1 MEMITDVGGTMNSYV
16 ISICPLRT
24 LLNMEQKS
32 PKKAKINL
40 LPNFR
45 FIRAYVYFE
54 LVRRM
59 GGVPL
64 ITQTL
69 EYDLM
74 VDPSYLRTPRAKEHE
89 ITILFTRNA
98 KKSKIN

>member
-40 LPNFR
+40 LPNFALYELM
-45 FIRAYVYFE
+45 FISN
-54 LVRRM
+54 L
-59 GGVPL
+59 
-64 ITQTL
+64 
-69 EYDLM
+69 
-74 VDPSYLRTPRAKEHE
+74 
-89 ITILFTRNA
+89 
-98 KKSKIN
+98 